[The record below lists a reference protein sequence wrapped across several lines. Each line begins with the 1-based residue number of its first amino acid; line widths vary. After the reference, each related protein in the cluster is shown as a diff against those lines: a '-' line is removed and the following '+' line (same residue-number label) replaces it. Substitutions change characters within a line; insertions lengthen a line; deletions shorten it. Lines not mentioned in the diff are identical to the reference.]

1 MRSCWT
7 LRSTRAAD
15 LFYQWDVNPFYVVVL
30 LVFFVP
36 ICSVVFFTVVLGHE
50 LLYSVVFTLIVFVVC
65 CLVFYLY
72 FHRDPKRDI
81 VPDDRAVLSPADGTV
96 VYIKEIQQGTI
107 IESVKKKNHM
117 KITELLDIKDTD
129 TFDTGSSSSNGY
141 IIGIELRLF
150 DVHITRAP
158 ITGIKLLD
166 HHVSGRI
173 VSMNTPGFEYI
184 NDRETVVLRQETPPN
199 NGSHPLQIAV
209 VQIATFITRTVKSY
223 VRDKTRIEQGEP
235 LGMIRL
241 GSQVD
246 LVIYSK
252 DVHILV
258 KEHDRVYAGI
268 TKIAEITAA

>member
-1 MRSCWT
+1 
-7 LRSTRAAD
+7 
-15 LFYQWDVNPFYVVVL
+15 V
-30 LVFFVP
+30 
-36 ICSVVFFTVVLGHE
+36 I
-50 LLYSVVFTLIVFVVC
+50 C

-72 FHRDPKRDI
+72 FHRNPKRDI
-81 VPDDRAVLSPADGTV
+81 VPDDRAVLSPADGTI
-96 VYIKEIQQGTI
+96 VYIKELQQGTI

-117 KITELLDIKDTD
+117 KLTELLDIKETD
-129 TFDTGSSSSNGY
+129 IGSSSLVGY

-158 ITGIKLLD
+158 IAGVKLLD

-173 VSMNTPGFEYI
+173 VTMNNPDFEYI
-184 NDRETVVLRQETPPN
+184 NDRETVVLRQETPPS
-199 NGSHPLQIAV
+199 NGFHPLQIAV

-246 LVIYSK
+246 LVIFSK

-258 KEHDRVYAGI
+258 NEHDRVYAGV
-268 TKIAEITAA
+268 TKIAEITGA

>member
-1 MRSCWT
+1 MV
-7 LRSTRAAD
+7 
-15 LFYQWDVNPFYVVVL
+15 F
-30 LVFFVP
+30 LV
-36 ICSVVFFTVVLGHE
+36 CS
-50 LLYSVVFTLIVFVVC
+50 
-65 CLVFYLY
+65 LVFYLY
-72 FHRDPKRDI
+72 FHRNPKRDI
-81 VPDDRAVLSPADGTV
+81 VTDDLAVLSPADGSV

-117 KITELLDIKDTD
+117 KLTELLDIKDTD
-129 TFDTGSSSSNGY
+129 TLDTGSSSVTGY
-141 IIGIELRLF
+141 IIGIEMRLF

-158 ITGIKLLD
+158 ITGTKLLE

-173 VSMNTPGFEYI
+173 VSMNNPGFEYI
-184 NDRETVVLRQETPPN
+184 NDRETVVLRQETHPN
-199 NGSHPLQIAV
+199 NGSRSLQIAV

-223 VRDKTRIEQGEP
+223 VRDKTSIRQGEP

>member
-1 MRSCWT
+1 VS
-7 LRSTRAAD
+7 S
-15 LFYQWDVNPFYVVVL
+15 F
-30 LVFFVP
+30 
-36 ICSVVFFTVVLGHE
+36 
-50 LLYSVVFTLIVFVVC
+50 
-65 CLVFYLY
+65 VFYLY
-72 FHRDPKRDI
+72 FHRNPKRELTS
-81 VPDDRAVLSPADGTV
+81 DDHAVLSPADGMV
-96 VYIKEIQQGTI
+96 VYIKEIHQGTI

-117 KITELLDIKDTD
+117 KLTELLDIKDTD
-129 TFDTGSSSSNGY
+129 TLDTGSSSATGY
-141 IIGIELRLF
+141 IIGIEMRLF

-166 HHVSGRI
+166 YHVSGRI
-173 VSMNTPGFEYI
+173 VSMTNPGFEYI
-184 NDRETVVLRQETPPN
+184 NDRETVVLRQETHPN
-199 NGSHPLQIAV
+199 NDSHSLQIAI

-223 VRDKTRIEQGEP
+223 VRDKTNIRQGEP